1 MKKALKWLLAALL
14 CGCVA
19 FAAAACAGGFGD
31 NAGGGTDT
39 EQGGSSAGPSAP
51 GQGGMGGCE
60 GSLPDSGQGNE
71 GGGENVNAVSI
82 TIGANTAEMTL
93 ADTAAAEALA
103 QRLADGGVTFSV
115 SDYGGFEKVG
125 DLGFSLPASDER
137 IAAETGDVMLYL
149 GDQIVFFYGNNTWS
163 YTRIGRIEG
172 LSREQLRDFLCAGQG
187 EVRVALGL
195 AG

>member
-1 MKKALKWLLAALL
+1 MKKTLKLLLAALL

-19 FAAAACAGGFGD
+19 FAAAACVGGAGD

-39 EQGGSSAGPSAP
+39 EQGGSGESRPDP
-51 GQGGMGGCE
+51 GQGSGG
-60 GSLPDSGQGNE
+60 GTGGE
-71 GGGENVNAVSI
+71 GGAPAGTVYI
-82 TIGANTAEMTL
+82 TIGANRAEMTL

-125 DLGFSLPASDER
+125 DLGFSLPASDGR

-149 GDQIVFFYGNNTWS
+149 GDQLVFFYGNNTWS

>member
-1 MKKALKWLLAALL
+1 MIFAGTSMKKTLKWLLAALF
-14 CGCVA
+14 CGCFA
-19 FAAAACAGGFGD
+19 FAAACAPQSG
-31 NAGGGTDT
+31 AQTGGGQA
-39 EQGGSSAGPSAP
+39 EEEGSGGSQS
-51 GQGGMGGCE
+51 
-60 GSLPDSGQGNE
+60 DSEQENE
-71 GGGENVNAVSI
+71 GGDESVSTVYI
-82 TIGANTAEMTL
+82 TIGENRAEMTL

>member
-1 MKKALKWLLAALL
+1 MKKALKLLLAALL

-39 EQGGSSAGPSAP
+39 EQGGSGESRPDP
-51 GQGGMGGCE
+51 GQGSDGGMGG
-60 GSLPDSGQGNE
+60 E
-71 GGGENVNAVSI
+71 GGAPAGTVYI

-137 IAAETGDVMLYL
+137 IAAETGDVMLYR

-187 EVRVALGL
+187 EVRVTLGL